1 MAPGLAELRSD
12 SLGWLMEAVCRP
24 EAADAA
30 GGGGGGGAS
39 EEAALRKRIGALA
52 ARVEALEAKRTGS
65 ARRAVKD
72 ARASSKFAC
81 TKWVAPNYYAL
92 PMRGRAEV
100 LGCEV
105 TQMCKTM
112 VVENKQW
119 KGHDPF
125 DRFNAKH
132 YLVVVQYAATFNALG
147 LRNALAALSAGALRK
162 SDFNFRVADEA
173 TMAALSGFEHNA
185 VTPYGMREARVPVVL
200 AMAAARAPREF
211 FWMGGGH
218 ADLKV
223 GVPVADFLKRFEPL
237 LLDVSDARDEKEWDA
252 LPPAAAQAAQAQ
264 ATQAADGASATTAKK
279 PKAEKKKAAPAN
291 AKPKG
296 AAAKEAF
303 VEYDDDADTAASR
316 LALVVGKIVDVWPH
330 PESDKLFCE
339 KIDCGDAFGGVRE
352 IASGLQKYYKK
363 EDLQDRLVLVA
374 ANLKAKKL
382 AGFPSQG
389 MVLCATFG
397 DDGPRFVEV
406 PDGAKPGDFVKFDT
420 LDNPHASD
428 RQVDKG
434 KLFPKAQQHFVVK
447 GGTCF
452 YKDKPFNV
460 NGKPCTAPAGDGATI
475 N

>member
-112 VVENKQW
+112 LVENKQW

-252 LPPAAAQAAQAQ
+252 LPPAATQAAQA
-264 ATQAADGASATTAKK
+264 AQAADGASATTAKK

-339 KIDCGDAFGGVRE
+339 KIDCGDAFGGVRS
-352 IASGLQKYYKK
+352 IASGLQKFYAK
-363 EDLQDRLVLVA
+363 EDLQDRLVLVI

-382 AGFPSQG
+382 GGFPSQG
-389 MVLCATFG
+389 MVLCASNEAH
-397 DDGPRFVEV
+397 DAVVFVDPPPGAAV
-406 PDGAKPGDFVKFDT
+406 GARVALRGLPNPCASDAQTDKKKLFLKAQPHFTTKGGACYYKDRPFDVDGA
-420 LDNPHASD
+420 
-428 RQVDKG
+428 
-434 KLFPKAQQHFVVK
+434 
-447 GGTCF
+447 
-452 YKDKPFNV
+452 
-460 NGKPCTAPAGDGATI
+460 PCTAPADDGWAI
-475 N
+475 S